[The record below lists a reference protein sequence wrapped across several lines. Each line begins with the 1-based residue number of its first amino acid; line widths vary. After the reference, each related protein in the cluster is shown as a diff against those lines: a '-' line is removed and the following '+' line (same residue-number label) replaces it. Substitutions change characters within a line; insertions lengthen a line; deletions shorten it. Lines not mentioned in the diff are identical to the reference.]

1 MYIKKLILKDF
12 RSYKNKE
19 FLFSDG
25 LNILVGKNAQGKTN
39 VLEAIFFAII
49 GKSFK
54 TSKEKEVIN
63 LQSEHSYIRAEI
75 AKRFRDVEIELFFDK
90 IHKKSIKI
98 DGISIKKIGELMGC
112 ANAVFFSPD
121 ELKLVKESPE
131 ERRRFMNIDI
141 SQTNKRYFYLIGRYE
156 KVLANRNKLLKS
168 SNDINVIKDTIEIW
182 DRALSELAEKIATE
196 RKIFIE
202 ELSPFAKLAH
212 QYISGG
218 KEEIEIIYKSSFD
231 SEYAKNM
238 FKYLQKNLEKDFKL
252 GYTSVGVH
260 RDDLDIYLNDI
271 EVKDYGSQGQQR
283 TVALSMKLA
292 ELEIIKNR
300 IGEYPILLLDD
311 VFSELDQ
318 DRRRK
323 LLKFTSKT
331 QTIITCTDLS
341 EEIKNANIISIKK
354 DDH

>member
-1 MYIKKLILKDF
+1 
-12 RSYKNKE
+12 
-19 FLFSDG
+19 
-25 LNILVGKNAQGKTN
+25 
-39 VLEAIFFAII
+39 
-49 GKSFK
+49 
-54 TSKEKEVIN
+54 
-63 LQSEHSYIRAEI
+63 
-75 AKRFRDVEIELFFDK
+75 
-90 IHKKSIKI
+90 
-98 DGISIKKIGELMGC
+98 
-112 ANAVFFSPD
+112 
-121 ELKLVKESPE
+121 
-131 ERRRFMNIDI
+131 
-141 SQTNKRYFYLIGRYE
+141 
-156 KVLANRNKLLKS
+156 
-168 SNDINVIKDTIEIW
+168 
-182 DRALSELAEKIATE
+182 
-196 RKIFIE
+196 
-202 ELSPFAKLAH
+202 
-212 QYISGG
+212 
-218 KEEIEIIYKSSFD
+218 
-231 SEYAKNM
+231 M

-318 DRRRK
+318 DRRKK